1 MKQSA
6 PKSIAVPRFV
16 VVKPKPS
23 ASQEGSPFDVHDG
36 KGHAVQRV
44 NSHFRALLRTV
55 HEAYKG
61 TNKWCEKRSIAKAVY
76 MDVTRKGGRFLDA
89 NKEPKSEVDALKKIM
104 KSLKD
109 LPARPTLKPS
119 KEVLDTLPLIHYVS
133 GAGFTHGNP
142 IVLDVG
148 ELSTSPT
155 ERACRDD
162 NGIPVVPTLDDAMF
176 LPFIQSSSHDETDAS
191 EPIAFSIVSSDTPRC
206 SVSVSAAIIGGG
218 RCHAE
223 SINTI
228 ATFDI
233 ADEAGE
239 WQSTSP
245 ADRFRWS
252 TPKSSGC
259 VSAAPRTSLQNSL
272 FEISGRLSNELDM
285 FQEGQI
291 SLENFLGLGDHAK
304 VQSLWQQIPL

>member
-16 VVKPKPS
+16 MVKAKPPTS
-23 ASQEGSPFDVHDG
+23 RGGSPFDVHDG

-89 NKEPKSEVDALKKIM
+89 NKEPKSEVDAMKKIM

-109 LPARPTLKPS
+109 MPARPTLKPS
-119 KEVLDTLPLIHYVS
+119 KEVLDTLPLTHYVS
-133 GAGFTHGNP
+133 GADFTHGHP
-142 IVLDVG
+142 VVPG
-148 ELSTSPT
+148 ACGLSTFST

-162 NGIPVVPTLDDAMF
+162 NSIPVVPTLDDAMF
-176 LPFIQSSSHDETDAS
+176 LHFIQSSSHDETDAR
-191 EPIAFSIVSSDTPRC
+191 EPVERSVVPSDTPRC
-206 SVSVSAAIIGGG
+206 SVSVSTVIIGGG

-223 SINTI
+223 SINSI

-233 ADEAGE
+233 ADEEGE
-239 WQSTSP
+239 WQSTPP

-252 TPKSSGC
+252 TPKSSGYA
-259 VSAAPRTSLQNSL
+259 SAAPRTSLQNSL

-304 VQSLWQQIPL
+304 VPSIWQQVSL